1 MSKPTVQV
9 PVSLIEENLTLSEIG
24 AIIVLLASPKASW
37 CCKSLWD
44 SDRSFSKTIES
55 LRHQGIIKFD
65 EEGHIVIDLKNSE
78 SSEESHKSD
87 DVIEQEPQTK

>member
-1 MSKPTVQV
+1 MSKPTIQL

-24 AIIVLLASPKASW
+24 AIVVLLASPKASW

-65 EEGHIVIDLKNSE
+65 EEGHIVINLKNSE
-78 SSEESHKSD
+78 ASDESHNSND
-87 DVIEQEPQTK
+87 ILEQQPSEK